1 MMQQVLVLLL
11 IGYLIYTIDLKKNFF
26 PVPVVLV
33 LIGLGLSFVPFF
45 SSLHL
50 SKEIIFDVF
59 LPALIFTAAYQFPL
73 NQLKDNWGI
82 IITLSTVG
90 LVVTALL
97 MGLSIF
103 WVSQFFISLSLSES
117 LLLAAILIPTDPI
130 SVTSILKQNAG
141 AEKIADVVEGES
153 MVNDGTSIVLFTI
166 FLSMFQTGDAFSF
179 ETFLSQFMLVSIGG
193 SVIGLLLGVVMSKV
207 IHFTH
212 HTEYKVMLSIVIT
225 YGGFYMAEAI
235 GVSGVLTTVV
245 TGIMISY
252 EMKKEDGEHGIK
264 KSLDGFWN
272 IVTPTLLSI
281 LFLLIGIQAAEYLVF
296 PYWGLAFII
305 FAFSLLTRFLMLC
318 GSIYTVPVWR
328 KEFRPPLSIISLITW
343 AGIKGSMSVAL
354 LLWLEEDM
362 SRQDGLFVS
371 LCFAVILLSLII
383 QSIGVYPLTK
393 FLKRKNQV

>member
-1 MMQQVLVLLL
+1 M
-11 IGYLIYTIDLKKNFF
+11 
-26 PVPVVLV
+26 
-33 LIGLGLSFVPFF
+33 
-45 SSLHL
+45 
-50 SKEIIFDVF
+50 
-59 LPALIFTAAYQFPL
+59 
-73 NQLKDNWGI
+73 
-82 IITLSTVG
+82 
-90 LVVTALL
+90 
-97 MGLSIF
+97 
-103 WVSQFFISLSLSES
+103 
-117 LLLAAILIPTDPI
+117 
-130 SVTSILKQNAG
+130 
-141 AEKIADVVEGES
+141 
-153 MVNDGTSIVLFTI
+153 
-166 FLSMFQTGDAFSF
+166 
-179 ETFLSQFMLVSIGG
+179 
-193 SVIGLLLGVVMSKV
+193 IGLLLGVVMSKV

-343 AGIKGSMSVAL
+343 AGLKGSMSVAL